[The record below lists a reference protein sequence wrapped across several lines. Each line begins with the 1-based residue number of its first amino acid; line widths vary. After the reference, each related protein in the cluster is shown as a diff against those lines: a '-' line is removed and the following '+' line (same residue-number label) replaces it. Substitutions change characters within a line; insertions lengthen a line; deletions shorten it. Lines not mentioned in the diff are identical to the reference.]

1 MKRPLSMTGFG
12 RGECTGGGRKW
23 TVELRSVNHRY
34 LDIKIRISKKYL
46 VLEERIKKEAAS
58 YHARGHI
65 DLCFDVVEESSE
77 GGRLKMDLPLAREYH
92 KCLKILQQ
100 EFCPDDGPDLA
111 TLTSYRD
118 IITPADE
125 VIDPETINE
134 IWLVAKS
141 ALISALRSA
150 AEMRENEGM
159 ALKKDLLQRVE
170 NFGHTIN
177 RIEAYLPGMTGKKEA
192 ALKERLNSLLQDFD
206 VDPWR
211 LAQEVA
217 VMVDK
222 LDVSEELVRL
232 RSHMKQFESFL
243 ELDEPVG
250 RRIDFLLQEFL
261 REINTIAS
269 KINDAETAHLI
280 VDLKS
285 ELEKMREQG
294 QNLE

>member
-12 RGECTGGGRKW
+12 RGECAGGGRKW

-34 LDIKIRISKKYL
+34 LDIKIRIPKKYL
-46 VLEERIKKEAAS
+46 VLEERIKKETAS

-65 DLCFDVVEESSE
+65 DLCLDVVEESSE
-77 GGRLKMDLPLAREYH
+77 GGRLKMDLSLAREYH
-92 KCLKILQQ
+92 KCLKILQR
-100 EFCPDDGPDLA
+100 EFCPSDGPDLA

-134 IWLVAKS
+134 IWLVAKG

-150 AEMRENEGM
+150 AEMRENEGR
-159 ALKKDLLQRVE
+159 ALKEDLLQRVG

-192 ALKERLNSLLQDFD
+192 ALKERLNNLLQDFD
-206 VDPWR
+206 IDPWR

-217 VMVDK
+217 VMADK

-232 RSHMKQFESFL
+232 RSHMKQFEFFL

-261 REINTIAS
+261 REINTMAS

-280 VDLKS
+280 VDLKN